1 MIVLLV
7 LLTGMAELN
16 EIPVPIGTVGPTE
29 TVLVVPLPYGAPLL
43 VLDETP
49 PEGPVP
55 IGIVGP
61 IIDVLLYTTVLVLL
75 TKIVDVDEPTVLV
88 LFKEATVLETV
99 LDESSEVIGTVGPA
113 ETVLLVPFP

>member
-29 TVLVVPLPYGAPLL
+29 TVLVVPLPYGAPLV

-61 IIDVLLYTTVLVLL
+61 IIDVLLDTTVLVLL

-99 LDESSEVIGTVGPA
+99 LDESSEVIGIVGPA